1 MKSSHPPAMKSNFFP
16 PQLEKALGLQQRLT
30 QPEKN
35 KLKTEIGGHTNNIV
49 EEAKERMTRL
59 SEKAQCRR
67 CILCWTLKIRVYIG
81 KDERR

>member
-49 EEAKERMTRL
+49 EEAKER
-59 SEKAQCRR
+59 KNDQA
-67 CILCWTLKIRVYIG
+67 IRESSVQKMYFVLDI
-81 KDERR
+81 KN

>member
-16 PQLEKALGLQQRLT
+16 SQLEKALGLQQRLT

-49 EEAKERMTRL
+49 EEAKER
-59 SEKAQCRR
+59 KNDQA
-67 CILCWTLKIRVYIG
+67 IRESSVQKMYFVLDI
-81 KDERR
+81 KN